1 MKKLIFKNFIKSTA
15 SSFLLI
21 LLSLSVIVWV
31 MQAVNYLDFVSEDG
45 HGFKVY
51 FLFTLFNFPKII
63 SGLFVFC
70 FFISAFLTIVNFE
83 SRNELSIFWNFGISK
98 IDFIK
103 NLIKFSLFIS
113 FILILLTSIINPLS
127 LSTAR
132 SFIKSSNIDFFPSL
146 IKEKKFI
153 DTVSNLTIY
162 IDEQS
167 SDKRIFKNI
176 LIKDESNIGE
186 KNQIITAK
194 KGYIVNNKESTYLAL
209 EDGEI
214 FSVSSENN
222 FSNLKFE
229 SFEFNM
235 SKFSSK
241 STIIPKIQEANTFS
255 LIKCFLNINY
265 NKNYLINR
273 SDIKCTKDSPTPI
286 VEEILQRF
294 IIPIYI
300 PILCLI
306 SCFLIILNRDM
317 KYYNLFRSS
326 IFIIGFM
333 IIFFSE
339 LIIKYSLNNIFHN
352 LIFIAIPI
360 IIYFLIYHN
369 LRVMINKLS

>member
-1 MKKLIFKNFIKSTA
+1 
-15 SSFLLI
+15 
-21 LLSLSVIVWV
+21 

-98 IDFIK
+98 IDFVK

-167 SDKRIFKNI
+167 SDKRIYKNI
-176 LIKDESNIGE
+176 LIKDESDIGE

-194 KGYIVNNKESTYLAL
+194 KGYIVNNKENTYLAL

-265 NKNYLINR
+265 NKGYLIDR

-369 LRVMINKLS
+369 LRIMINKLS